1 MDNSELSFTLNW
13 TEVAVVWTT
22 ERFGK
27 WPIGRIRLLPEISG
41 SDKWEWTINLPLP
54 LPPSCRGCTASLSEA
69 ETAFKRAWNQFLP
82 TIAESNLRDAFD
94 THREAVRRAQRL
106 QQKNPAL

>member
-54 LPPSCRGCTASLSEA
+54 IPPSCHGRTASLAEA
-69 ETAFKRAWNQFLP
+69 QTAFRQAWEQFLP
-82 TIAESNLRDAFD
+82 TIAESKLQHAFEVQR
-94 THREAVRRAQRL
+94 TAGRRV
-106 QQKNPAL
+106 